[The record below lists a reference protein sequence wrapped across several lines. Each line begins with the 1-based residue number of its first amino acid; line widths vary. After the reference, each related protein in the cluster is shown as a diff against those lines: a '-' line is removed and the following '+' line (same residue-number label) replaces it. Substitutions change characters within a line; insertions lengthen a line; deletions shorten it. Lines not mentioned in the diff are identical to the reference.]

1 MGKIN
6 EIEASAI
13 DMKPFKV
20 KDKLNPE
27 FFNGDGEL
35 NSQIR
40 MKLLDIADD
49 FIKELE
55 VKWVKPTDIVLTG
68 SIANYNW
75 SKYSDV
81 DIHIIYDYNEVYKK
95 PDFVKDYFNSKKELW
110 NKTHDELTI
119 KDFPVE
125 ISVENISE
133 PAQSSGVYSL
143 EKNKWVKEPKNLND
157 SKLNKEYIKSFCAKQ
172 MTKLDNLFDEMDN
185 EKDNTKLK
193 KLSDK
198 IKGIYTKLKD
208 MRAEGLG
215 SKEKEMSAGNIIWK
229 VVKHMGYIE
238 KVWDY
243 INNVYDR
250 SNTID
255 EVTGRI
261 VRITE
266 KQAKLLKE
274 GGNPGYGNV
283 YLNSWLGRFK
293 KALKCNTITT
303 ADLRNAVQRMG
314 IKQITPGVY
323 SKRDLEWLLTDRIA
337 QLKKLLNIEAQP
349 TPEPI
354 QPNTPEENPFRTP
367 EPPAPDNDGMPAA
380 NMDNFINLSD
390 VNELNEGLCELSS
403 KTYQS
408 AASKAYNKGKYDID
422 DADDRVKKFRQAAI
436 DQLRSEHPY
445 YFHHLKQ
452 DRENKQEEYV
462 TNNNNQKIIIF
473 DPDYS
478 TLQDLYKGVK
488 QGKLLIHCREI
499 NENDIP
505 NRLYPGVGET
515 VQDAYGCEYE
525 EEEIPSLIFASE
537 NFNWAQNYPRQHS
550 NYSDHRNGVFFVYGD
565 NFEKNIGDGY
575 IQDITGQI
583 YRSGDTPLTVETD
596 DWFSSEPVDVAGVL
610 IINNNKLNESL
621 LSEAAMPEFN
631 LQTLSSIKS
640 FAGRL
645 KYCKQILGP
654 TFGSGSSRVIF
665 EIDDDKILKLAKNK
679 KGVAQNEFELETSRY
694 SDAVVKVIDC
704 DNDCTWLVEENCI
717 PAKEQDFERIIGL
730 PFETYCDLIIWYSNK
745 YRRISSRLYTM
756 TPREAQEIADQLWN
770 DDEDG
775 FVVQMFDL
783 MGDYQLPNGDLTRIS
798 SYGMVKRNGTP
809 QIVLIDSGLNDDIYD
824 TYYRHY

>member
-55 VKWVKPTDIVLTG
+55 VKWVKPMDIVLTG

-243 INNVYDR
+243 INKVYDTT
-250 SNTID
+250 NTID

-303 ADLRNAVQRMG
+303 ADLHNAVQRMG

-349 TPEPI
+349 APEPI

-367 EPPAPDNDGMPAA
+367 EPPAPDDDGMSAA
-380 NMDNFINLSD
+380 NMNNFINLSD
-390 VNELNEGLCELSS
+390 TSELN
-403 KTYQS
+403 
-408 AASKAYNKGKYDID
+408 
-422 DADDRVKKFRQAAI
+422 
-436 DQLRSEHPY
+436 
-445 YFHHLKQ
+445 
-452 DRENKQEEYV
+452 
-462 TNNNNQKIIIF
+462 
-473 DPDYS
+473 
-478 TLQDLYKGVK
+478 
-488 QGKLLIHCREI
+488 
-499 NENDIP
+499 
-505 NRLYPGVGET
+505 
-515 VQDAYGCEYE
+515 
-525 EEEIPSLIFASE
+525 
-537 NFNWAQNYPRQHS
+537 
-550 NYSDHRNGVFFVYGD
+550 
-565 NFEKNIGDGY
+565 
-575 IQDITGQI
+575 
-583 YRSGDTPLTVETD
+583 
-596 DWFSSEPVDVAGVL
+596 
-610 IINNNKLNESL
+610 
-621 LSEAAMPEFN
+621 EAAMPGFN
-631 LQTLSSIKS
+631 ARQLSQIPS

-645 KYCKQILGP
+645 KYCKQMLGP

-704 DNDCTWLVEENCI
+704 DDDCTWLVEENCI

-745 YRRISSRLYTM
+745 YRRISSHLYTIS
-756 TPREAQEIADQLWN
+756 PKEAQEIADQLWN
-770 DDEDG
+770 DDEGG

-809 QIVLIDSGLNDDIYD
+809 QIVLIDSGLNDDIYN

>member
-243 INNVYDR
+243 INKVYDTT
-250 SNTID
+250 NTID

-274 GGNPGYGNV
+274 GGNPGYGNM

-303 ADLRNAVQRMG
+303 ADLHNAVQRMG

-349 TPEPI
+349 APEPI

-367 EPPAPDNDGMPAA
+367 EPPAPDDDGMSAA
-380 NMDNFINLSD
+380 NMNNFINLSD
-390 VNELNEGLCELSS
+390 TSELN
-403 KTYQS
+403 
-408 AASKAYNKGKYDID
+408 
-422 DADDRVKKFRQAAI
+422 
-436 DQLRSEHPY
+436 
-445 YFHHLKQ
+445 
-452 DRENKQEEYV
+452 
-462 TNNNNQKIIIF
+462 
-473 DPDYS
+473 
-478 TLQDLYKGVK
+478 
-488 QGKLLIHCREI
+488 
-499 NENDIP
+499 
-505 NRLYPGVGET
+505 
-515 VQDAYGCEYE
+515 
-525 EEEIPSLIFASE
+525 
-537 NFNWAQNYPRQHS
+537 
-550 NYSDHRNGVFFVYGD
+550 
-565 NFEKNIGDGY
+565 
-575 IQDITGQI
+575 
-583 YRSGDTPLTVETD
+583 
-596 DWFSSEPVDVAGVL
+596 
-610 IINNNKLNESL
+610 
-621 LSEAAMPEFN
+621 EAAMPGFN
-631 LQTLSSIKS
+631 ARQLSQIPS

-645 KYCKQILGP
+645 KYCKQMLGP

-704 DNDCTWLVEENCI
+704 DDDCTWLVEENCI

-745 YRRISSRLYTM
+745 FRRISSRLYTIS
-756 TPREAQEIADQLWN
+756 PKEAQEIADQLWN

>member
-125 ISVENISE
+125 ISVENTSE

-303 ADLRNAVQRMG
+303 ADLHNAVQRMG

-337 QLKKLLNIEAQP
+337 QLKKLLNVEAQP

-367 EPPAPDNDGMPAA
+367 EPPAPDDDGMPAA
-380 NMDNFINLSD
+380 NMDNFINLND
-390 VNELNEGLCELSS
+390 VSELN
-403 KTYQS
+403 
-408 AASKAYNKGKYDID
+408 
-422 DADDRVKKFRQAAI
+422 
-436 DQLRSEHPY
+436 
-445 YFHHLKQ
+445 
-452 DRENKQEEYV
+452 
-462 TNNNNQKIIIF
+462 
-473 DPDYS
+473 
-478 TLQDLYKGVK
+478 
-488 QGKLLIHCREI
+488 
-499 NENDIP
+499 
-505 NRLYPGVGET
+505 
-515 VQDAYGCEYE
+515 
-525 EEEIPSLIFASE
+525 
-537 NFNWAQNYPRQHS
+537 
-550 NYSDHRNGVFFVYGD
+550 
-565 NFEKNIGDGY
+565 
-575 IQDITGQI
+575 
-583 YRSGDTPLTVETD
+583 
-596 DWFSSEPVDVAGVL
+596 
-610 IINNNKLNESL
+610 
-621 LSEAAMPEFN
+621 EAAMPGFN
-631 LQTLSSIKS
+631 ARQLSQIPS

-645 KYCKQILGP
+645 KYCKQMLGP

-665 EIDDDKILKLAKNK
+665 EIDDDRVLKLAKNK

-704 DNDCTWLVEENCI
+704 DDDCTWLVEENCI
-717 PAKEQDFERIIGL
+717 PAKEQDFERIIGF
-730 PFETYCDLIIWYSNK
+730 PFETYCDLITWYSNK

-756 TPREAQEIADQLWN
+756 SPKEAQEIADQLWN
-770 DDEDG
+770 DDEGG

-783 MGDYQLPNGDLTRIS
+783 MGDYQLPSGDLTRIS

-809 QIVLIDSGLNDDIYD
+809 QMVLIDSGLNDDIYD
-824 TYYRHY
+824 TYYRCH

>member
-55 VKWVKPTDIVLTG
+55 VKWVKPMDIVLTG

-243 INNVYDR
+243 INKVYDTT
-250 SNTID
+250 NTID

-303 ADLRNAVQRMG
+303 ADLHNAVQRMG

-349 TPEPI
+349 APEPI

-367 EPPAPDNDGMPAA
+367 EPPAPDDDGMPAA
-380 NMDNFINLSD
+380 NMNNFINLSD
-390 VNELNEGLCELSS
+390 TSELN
-403 KTYQS
+403 
-408 AASKAYNKGKYDID
+408 
-422 DADDRVKKFRQAAI
+422 
-436 DQLRSEHPY
+436 
-445 YFHHLKQ
+445 
-452 DRENKQEEYV
+452 
-462 TNNNNQKIIIF
+462 
-473 DPDYS
+473 
-478 TLQDLYKGVK
+478 
-488 QGKLLIHCREI
+488 
-499 NENDIP
+499 
-505 NRLYPGVGET
+505 
-515 VQDAYGCEYE
+515 
-525 EEEIPSLIFASE
+525 
-537 NFNWAQNYPRQHS
+537 
-550 NYSDHRNGVFFVYGD
+550 
-565 NFEKNIGDGY
+565 
-575 IQDITGQI
+575 
-583 YRSGDTPLTVETD
+583 
-596 DWFSSEPVDVAGVL
+596 
-610 IINNNKLNESL
+610 
-621 LSEAAMPEFN
+621 EAAMPGFN
-631 LQTLSSIKS
+631 ARQLSQIPS

-645 KYCKQILGP
+645 KYCKQMLGP

-704 DNDCTWLVEENCI
+704 DDDCTWLVEENCI

-745 YRRISSRLYTM
+745 YRRISSHLYTIS
-756 TPREAQEIADQLWN
+756 PKEAQEIADQLWN
-770 DDEDG
+770 DDEGG

-783 MGDYQLPNGDLTRIS
+783 MGDYQLPSGDLTRIS

>member
-243 INNVYDR
+243 INKVYDTT
-250 SNTID
+250 NTID

-274 GGNPGYGNV
+274 GGNPGYGNM

-303 ADLRNAVQRMG
+303 ADLHNAVQRMG

-349 TPEPI
+349 APEPI

-367 EPPAPDNDGMPAA
+367 EPPAPDDDGMSAA
-380 NMDNFINLSD
+380 NMNNFINLSD
-390 VNELNEGLCELSS
+390 TSELN
-403 KTYQS
+403 
-408 AASKAYNKGKYDID
+408 
-422 DADDRVKKFRQAAI
+422 
-436 DQLRSEHPY
+436 
-445 YFHHLKQ
+445 
-452 DRENKQEEYV
+452 
-462 TNNNNQKIIIF
+462 
-473 DPDYS
+473 
-478 TLQDLYKGVK
+478 
-488 QGKLLIHCREI
+488 
-499 NENDIP
+499 
-505 NRLYPGVGET
+505 
-515 VQDAYGCEYE
+515 
-525 EEEIPSLIFASE
+525 
-537 NFNWAQNYPRQHS
+537 
-550 NYSDHRNGVFFVYGD
+550 
-565 NFEKNIGDGY
+565 
-575 IQDITGQI
+575 
-583 YRSGDTPLTVETD
+583 
-596 DWFSSEPVDVAGVL
+596 
-610 IINNNKLNESL
+610 
-621 LSEAAMPEFN
+621 EAAMPGFN
-631 LQTLSSIKS
+631 ARQLSQIPS

-645 KYCKQILGP
+645 KYCKQMLGP

-704 DNDCTWLVEENCI
+704 DDDCTWLVEENCI

-745 YRRISSRLYTM
+745 YRRISSRLYTIS
-756 TPREAQEIADQLWN
+756 PKEAQEIADQLWN

>member
-125 ISVENISE
+125 ISVENTSE
-133 PAQSSGVYSL
+133 PAQSTGVYSL

-172 MTKLDNLFDEMDN
+172 MTKLDSLFDEMDK

-303 ADLRNAVQRMG
+303 ADLHNAVQRMG

-337 QLKKLLNIEAQP
+337 QLKKLLNIETQP

-367 EPPAPDNDGMPAA
+367 EPPAPDDDGMPAA
-380 NMDNFINLSD
+380 NMNNFINLSD
-390 VNELNEGLCELSS
+390 VSELN
-403 KTYQS
+403 
-408 AASKAYNKGKYDID
+408 
-422 DADDRVKKFRQAAI
+422 
-436 DQLRSEHPY
+436 
-445 YFHHLKQ
+445 
-452 DRENKQEEYV
+452 
-462 TNNNNQKIIIF
+462 
-473 DPDYS
+473 
-478 TLQDLYKGVK
+478 
-488 QGKLLIHCREI
+488 
-499 NENDIP
+499 
-505 NRLYPGVGET
+505 
-515 VQDAYGCEYE
+515 
-525 EEEIPSLIFASE
+525 
-537 NFNWAQNYPRQHS
+537 
-550 NYSDHRNGVFFVYGD
+550 
-565 NFEKNIGDGY
+565 
-575 IQDITGQI
+575 
-583 YRSGDTPLTVETD
+583 
-596 DWFSSEPVDVAGVL
+596 
-610 IINNNKLNESL
+610 
-621 LSEAAMPEFN
+621 EAAMPGFN
-631 LQTLSSIKS
+631 ARQLSQIPS

-645 KYCKQILGP
+645 KYCKQMLGP

-665 EIDDDKILKLAKNK
+665 EIDDDKVLKLAKNK

-694 SDAVVKVIDC
+694 TDAVVKVFDC
-704 DNDCTWLVEENCI
+704 DDDCTWLIEENCV

-730 PFETYCDLIIWYSNK
+730 PFETYCDLISWYGNT
-745 YRRISSRLYTM
+745 YRYTSSRLYTIS
-756 TPREAQEIADQLWN
+756 PKEAQELADQLWN
-770 DDEDG
+770 DDECG

-783 MGDYQLPNGDLTRIS
+783 MGDYQLPSGDLTRIS

-809 QIVLIDSGLNDDIYD
+809 QMVLMDSGMNDDIYN
-824 TYYRHY
+824 TYYRRY

>member
-27 FFNGDGEL
+27 FFNGNGEL

-133 PAQSSGVYSL
+133 PAQSTGVYSL

-157 SKLNKEYIKSFCAKQ
+157 SNLNKEYIKSFCAKQ
-172 MTKLDNLFDEMDN
+172 MTKLDSLFDEMDK

-303 ADLRNAVQRMG
+303 ADLHNAVQRMG

-337 QLKKLLNIEAQP
+337 QLKKLLNVEAQP

-367 EPPAPDNDGMPAA
+367 EPPAPDDDGMPAA

-390 VNELNEGLCELSS
+390 VSELN
-403 KTYQS
+403 
-408 AASKAYNKGKYDID
+408 
-422 DADDRVKKFRQAAI
+422 
-436 DQLRSEHPY
+436 
-445 YFHHLKQ
+445 
-452 DRENKQEEYV
+452 
-462 TNNNNQKIIIF
+462 
-473 DPDYS
+473 
-478 TLQDLYKGVK
+478 
-488 QGKLLIHCREI
+488 
-499 NENDIP
+499 
-505 NRLYPGVGET
+505 
-515 VQDAYGCEYE
+515 
-525 EEEIPSLIFASE
+525 
-537 NFNWAQNYPRQHS
+537 
-550 NYSDHRNGVFFVYGD
+550 
-565 NFEKNIGDGY
+565 
-575 IQDITGQI
+575 
-583 YRSGDTPLTVETD
+583 
-596 DWFSSEPVDVAGVL
+596 
-610 IINNNKLNESL
+610 
-621 LSEAAMPEFN
+621 EAAMPGFN
-631 LQTLSSIKS
+631 ARQLSQIPS

-645 KYCKQILGP
+645 KYCKQMLGP

-665 EIDDDKILKLAKNK
+665 EIDDDRVLKLAKNK

-704 DNDCTWLVEENCI
+704 DDDCTWLVEENCI
-717 PAKEQDFERIIGL
+717 PAKEQDFERIIGF
-730 PFETYCDLIIWYSNK
+730 PFETYCDLITWYSNK
-745 YRRISSRLYTM
+745 YRRISSRLYTI

-770 DDEDG
+770 DDEGG

-783 MGDYQLPNGDLTRIS
+783 MGDYQLPSGDLTRIS

-809 QIVLIDSGLNDDIYD
+809 QMVLIDSGLNDDIYD

>member
-125 ISVENISE
+125 ISVENTSE
-133 PAQSSGVYSL
+133 PAQSTGVYSL
-143 EKNKWVKEPKNLND
+143 ERNKWVKEPKNLND

-172 MTKLDNLFDEMDN
+172 MTKLDSLFDEMDK

-303 ADLRNAVQRMG
+303 ADLHNAVQRMG

-337 QLKKLLNIEAQP
+337 QLKKLLNIETQP

-367 EPPAPDNDGMPAA
+367 ESPAPDDDGMPAA
-380 NMDNFINLSD
+380 NMNNFINLSD
-390 VNELNEGLCELSS
+390 VSELN
-403 KTYQS
+403 
-408 AASKAYNKGKYDID
+408 
-422 DADDRVKKFRQAAI
+422 
-436 DQLRSEHPY
+436 
-445 YFHHLKQ
+445 
-452 DRENKQEEYV
+452 
-462 TNNNNQKIIIF
+462 
-473 DPDYS
+473 
-478 TLQDLYKGVK
+478 
-488 QGKLLIHCREI
+488 
-499 NENDIP
+499 
-505 NRLYPGVGET
+505 
-515 VQDAYGCEYE
+515 
-525 EEEIPSLIFASE
+525 
-537 NFNWAQNYPRQHS
+537 
-550 NYSDHRNGVFFVYGD
+550 
-565 NFEKNIGDGY
+565 
-575 IQDITGQI
+575 
-583 YRSGDTPLTVETD
+583 
-596 DWFSSEPVDVAGVL
+596 
-610 IINNNKLNESL
+610 
-621 LSEAAMPEFN
+621 EAAMPGFN
-631 LQTLSSIKS
+631 ARQLSQIPS

-645 KYCKQILGP
+645 KYCKQMLGP

-665 EIDDDKILKLAKNK
+665 EIDDDKVLKLAKNK

-694 SDAVVKVIDC
+694 TDAVVKVFDC
-704 DNDCTWLVEENCI
+704 DDDCTWLIEENCV

-730 PFETYCDLIIWYSNK
+730 PFETYCDLISWYSNT
-745 YRRISSRLYTM
+745 YRYTSSRLYTIS
-756 TPREAQEIADQLWN
+756 PKEAQELADQLWN
-770 DDEDG
+770 DDECG

-783 MGDYQLPNGDLTRIS
+783 MGDYQLPSGDLTRIS

-809 QIVLIDSGLNDDIYD
+809 QMVLIDSGLNDDIYN
-824 TYYRHY
+824 TYYRRY